1 MLSLELTHD
10 QDSTPRY
17 NQKKTCI
24 NMKHGT
30 QCSQPQYTQWPKQ
43 SKCPLTDEL
52 INKRWYIHVIEY
64 YLAIKKNEV
73 LIHATAQIKP

>member
-1 MLSLELTHD
+1 MYQHEIWYSVFTA
-10 QDSTPRY
+10 TV
-17 NQKKTCI
+17 
-24 NMKHGT
+24 
-30 QCSQPQYTQWPKQ
+30 YTMAKQ

-73 LIHATAQIKP
+73 LIYATAQIKP